1 MFFIRCP
8 EPALAIAN
16 NFANRWWND
25 CLKTMPNL
33 CSKKHALQM
42 GNWCTFDRGNLTG
55 TGAVVEQYTACFV
68 CNVWKQSSL
77 AYNTCPSFYIY
88 LLYMIC
94 YCSIQAQSTALATP
108 RAMVCWSCFQQ
119 PLAMLKCSMPQWA
132 GGRQAPCSLVLMP
145 STSPL
150 GPGTCQQWPTWGD
163 VPWSYCQPSR
173 LVPGTHQQWLV
184 RWWDSVLH
192 ALYAMFENKVP
203 WHTIHVLHSTYI
215 YCTW

>member
-16 NFANRWWND
+16 NCANRWWNG

-68 CNVWKQSSL
+68 CNVWKQSYL
-77 AYNTCPSFYIY
+77 AYNTCPPFYIY
-88 LLYMIC
+88 LLYTWFIIAVFRRKVQL
-94 YCSIQAQSTALATP
+94 SQLLALWFA
-108 RAMVCWSCFQQ
+108 VWSCFQQ

-132 GGRQAPCSLVLMP
+132 GGRLAPCSLVLMP

-150 GPGTCQQWPTWGD
+150 GTGTCQQWPTWGD
-163 VPWSYCQPSR
+163 IPWS
-173 LVPGTHQQWLV
+173 
-184 RWWDSVLH
+184 
-192 ALYAMFENKVP
+192 
-203 WHTIHVLHSTYI
+203 
-215 YCTW
+215 